1 MELSQFFLLI
11 FSFFLIAFFSGV
23 ELAFLT
29 ANKLRIELGKTKGTT
44 GGKILAE
51 FNENKSRFIS
61 AMIVGLNIGLIMF
74 SSVMSEV
81 LSFDFLGFLP
91 KGGFVLLIAQTIVTT
106 SIVLFLGEFIP
117 KTLFRINPDKTLAF
131 LAIPVKYLAYYPL
144 LPLTLVLEGIAKF
157 VMKLL
162 LRKEI
167 REEKEEFG
175 SVDLEYLIKE
185 VYSGDN
191 QDEIID
197 QELDADIF
205 EKALYLK
212 EVKVRE
218 CMVHRMKIEG
228 LKSSSTLQE
237 LSEKFIETKHSR
249 LIVYDE
255 NIDSI
260 TGYIHH
266 QELFSTKQLLSEMI
280 RPIDRVTETMSA
292 SDLLHMFIKESK
304 NIAWVID
311 EHGGTA
317 GIITLEDLMEEIFG
331 EIKDEHD
338 EEENIEK
345 QLENST
351 YVLSGGLEI
360 DYLNEKYHFNIPEG
374 DYETLAGYIISH
386 TEDIPEINEEIE
398 IDSFMIKILSAEE
411 RRIIMVQFSVQQISV
426 A

>member
-1 MELSQFFLLI
+1 MEISQFILLI

-29 ANKLRIELGKTKGTT
+29 ANKLRIELSKTKGNAS
-44 GGKILAE
+44 GRILAE
-51 FNENKSRFIS
+51 FSENKSRFIS
-61 AMIVGLNIGLIMF
+61 AMIVGLNIGLILF
-74 SSVMSEV
+74 SSVMSDV
-81 LSFDFLGFLP
+81 LRFDHFGFLP
-91 KGGFVLLIAQTIVTT
+91 KGSILLLIVQTLITT

-144 LPLTLVLEGIAKF
+144 LPLTLILEGIAKF
-157 VMKLL
+157 VMRIL

-185 VYSGDN
+185 VYSGDK
-191 QDEIID
+191 QDEVEN

-212 EVKVRE
+212 DVKVRE
-218 CMVHRMKIEG
+218 CMVHRMKIEA
-228 LKSSSTLQE
+228 LKDTATLQE
-237 LSEKFIETKHSR
+237 ITEKFIDTKHSR
-249 LIVYDE
+249 LIVFQE
-255 NIDSI
+255 NIDNI
-260 TGYIHH
+260 LGYIHH
-266 QELFSTKQLLSEMI
+266 QELFSKKQELTQML
-280 RPIDRVTETMSA
+280 RPILRVTETMSA
-292 SDLLHMFIKESK
+292 RDLLHTFIKESK

-338 EEENIEK
+338 EEENIERV
-345 QLENST
+345 LDNDT
-351 YVLSGGLEI
+351 YILSGALEI
-360 DYLNEKYHFNIPEG
+360 DYLNEKYNFNIPEG
-374 DYETLAGYIISH
+374 EYETLAGYIIAH
-386 TEDIPEINEEIE
+386 TEDIPDMNEEIE
-398 IDSFMIKILSAEE
+398 IDSYLIKILAAEN
-411 RRIIMVQFSVQQISV
+411 RRIITVQFKVLEISV
-426 A
+426 R